1 MGDLN
6 SQNKIMLIGDS
17 QKETLELSINN
28 FAIDNKIKVYNI
40 NHCENFDDILTN
52 PFCKNAIQIAKQNQI
67 NKIII
72 NFFWRDKIEK
82 IFMEKNIE
90 EQNQKKLNFVNYLKN
105 LIMIK

>member
-82 IFMEKNIE
+82 NI
-90 EQNQKKLNFVNYLKN
+90 
-105 LIMIK
+105 